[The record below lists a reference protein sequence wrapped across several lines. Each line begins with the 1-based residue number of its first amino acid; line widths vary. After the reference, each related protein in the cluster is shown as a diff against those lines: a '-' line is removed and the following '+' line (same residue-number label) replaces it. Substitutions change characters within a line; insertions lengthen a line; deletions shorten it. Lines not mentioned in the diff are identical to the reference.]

1 MFRNVLIPFIIL
13 AIGALG
19 MVVMISSSSS
29 EERQTPEATI
39 LTVDAVDVVL
49 QSRAVMIQGSGAVR
63 SAQILPL
70 SAQVSGVITEL
81 SPNLEPGGRF
91 QAGEVLAR
99 IDSRDYR
106 LAVAQE
112 AARVQQAALDFR
124 LAQERQTAAQ
134 REWELLGNTGEA
146 PELAARKPQLEAAEL
161 ALESAKAG
169 QERAELNLSRTLL
182 KAPFPAMIQS
192 EDIELGQLVGPGQP
206 IMTLLGTDEFW
217 VRVSIPA
224 ARLDDIIRPDGTSE
238 TLGRALVRYRPAP
251 NKLAEREAKVKRLE
265 ASLDAQAR
273 TAALIISI
281 EDPLRSEGMPILPGA
296 YVDVDIEGKTIDNV
310 AVLPASALINGEQV
324 LLATADNTL
333 EIRPVELGWRY
344 GSDVFVTAGLSTGER
359 VITTPISFPIVGAPL
374 NVQALGAYDGE

>member
-1 MFRNVLIPFIIL
+1 MFRNVLIPFAIL
-13 AIGALG
+13 AVGALG
-19 MVVMISSSSS
+19 MAVMISSASS

-112 AARVQQAALDFR
+112 AARVQQAELDFR

-169 QERAELNLSRTLL
+169 QARAELNLSRTVL
-182 KAPFPAMIQS
+182 KAPFPAMLQS

-206 IMTLLGTDEFW
+206 ILTLLGTDEFW

-224 ARLDDIIRPDGTSE
+224 ARLDDIIQPDGASE
-238 TLGRALVRYRPAP
+238 TLGRAWVRYRPAP
-251 NKLAEREAKVKRLE
+251 NKLVEREAKVKRLE

-281 EDPLRSEGMPILPGA
+281 EEPLRYEGMPILPGA
-296 YVDVDIEGKTIDNV
+296 YVDVDIEGKTVDGV
-310 AVLPASALINGEQV
+310 AILPDTALINGEQV

-333 EIRPVELGWRY
+333 EIRAVELGWRY
-344 GSDVFVTAGLSTGER
+344 GSDVFITAGLSAGER

-374 NVQALGAYDGE
+374 NVQALGAYDGQ

>member
-19 MVVMISSSSS
+19 MVVMISSASS

-224 ARLDDIIRPDGTSE
+224 ARLDDIIRPDGASE
-238 TLGRALVRYRPAP
+238 TLGRAWVRYRPAP

>member
-19 MVVMISSSSS
+19 MVVMISSASS

-224 ARLDDIIRPDGTSE
+224 ARLDDIIRPDGASE
-238 TLGRALVRYRPAP
+238 TLGRAWVRYRPAP

-324 LLATADNTL
+324 LLATMDNTL

>member
-19 MVVMISSSSS
+19 MVVMISSASS

-39 LTVDAVDVVL
+39 LTVDAVDVEL

-206 IMTLLGTDEFW
+206 IMTLLGTNEFW

-224 ARLDDIIRPDGTSE
+224 ARLDDIIWPDGASE
-238 TLGRALVRYRPAP
+238 TLGRAWVRYRPAP

-281 EDPLRSEGMPILPGA
+281 EDPLRSEGIPILPGA

-374 NVQALGAYDGE
+374 NVQALGAYDEE

>member
-19 MVVMISSSSS
+19 MVVMISSASS

-81 SPNLEPGGRF
+81 SPNLEPGGQF

-224 ARLDDIIRPDGTSE
+224 ARLDDIIRPDGASE
-238 TLGRALVRYRPAP
+238 TLGRAWVRYRPAP